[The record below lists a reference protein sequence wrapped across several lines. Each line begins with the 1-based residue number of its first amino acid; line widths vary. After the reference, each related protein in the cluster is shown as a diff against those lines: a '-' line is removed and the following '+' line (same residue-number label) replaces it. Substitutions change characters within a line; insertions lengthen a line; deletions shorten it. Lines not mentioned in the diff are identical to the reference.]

1 MRAQYAQW
9 LPLALAARHLGY
21 SRTAFLL
28 GAPAPRITL
37 ALRSLSAAARAL
49 GTWFVLGVITVLYMR
64 QTLLDVRWWQAVGV
78 AGALMAFF
86 ARELAL
92 PANAF
97 WLFFAQYVV
106 GATAATALLA
116 RLLPEHLL
124 SEMPVRGAAESG
136 ARGPAHRSRLSA
148 LSRSQEVLFRTG
160 ILRHPSLER
169 AAEPR
174 RARAKAS

>member
-1 MRAQYAQW
+1 M
-9 LPLALAARHLGY
+9 
-21 SRTAFLL
+21 
-28 GAPAPRITL
+28 
-37 ALRSLSAAARAL
+37 
-49 GTWFVLGVITVLYMR
+49 LGVTTVLYMR

-124 SEMPVRGAAESG
+124 SEMPVRGAIAGETLTHCSSLPPSSSLTWRFRPSAF
-136 ARGPAHRSRLSA
+136 ARPWRWSRQA
-148 LSRSQEVLFRTG
+148 ATRTTS
-160 ILRHPSLER
+160 P
-169 AAEPR
+169 
-174 RARAKAS
+174 